1 MATFVSS
8 SPDERGFVDS
18 GPALSPLYHQQTHQE
33 QQQEEEG
40 QHQEQHHHYPPPQLD
55 TNRASPPEAT
65 TLLNSPPPPA
75 SSAVLEPVG
84 SSPAV
89 PSDRTPPRFSK
100 KYPQLPSLLP
110 PHGNGPNSTS
120 DETEETL
127 DQLETDHQFPPL
139 PTISDQHPTPSP
151 SKGRSQ
157 SLAYTPAPIKRKP
170 LSSSASPLATRYSSP
185 GRNYLDIIRDLPRP
199 ESRFS
204 RSCSLDS
211 PTLYEFPTKFGPPLN
226 PSRPSVAVHA
236 SDLPA
241 NPEHNSNSQRS

>member
-1 MATFVSS
+1 MATFVPS
-8 SPDERGFVDS
+8 SPDDERGFGS
-18 GPALSPLYHQQTHQE
+18 GPALPPHYHHQQQPYQE
-33 QQQEEEG
+33 QQH
-40 QHQEQHHHYPPPQLD
+40 QHQEQHHHYPQLD
-55 TNRASPPEAT
+55 TTRAHSPEAT
-65 TLLNSPPPPA
+65 TLLNSSPPPA
-75 SSAVLEPVG
+75 RSAVVEPVG
-84 SSPAV
+84 AASSAV

-110 PHGNGPNSTS
+110 PHGLGPSTS

-139 PTISDQHPTPSP
+139 PTISDQRPIPSP

-170 LSSSASPLATRYSSP
+170 LSSSASPLATRFSSP
-185 GRNYLDIIRDLPRP
+185 GKGYLDIIRDLPRP

-211 PTLYEFPTKFGPPLN
+211 PTLYEFPTKFGPPLG
-226 PSRPSVAVHA
+226 PPRSSAAVHA

-241 NPEHNSNSQRS
+241 NPEHNSNNQRS